1 MPEDFHPVKEVPQV
15 EGEDFFIDEGDESV
29 SDQEPDDLGRQPS
42 SSPVI
47 DWGKYGVQRIKK
59 RVDRQLKKEAWEELS
74 DWESEISSV
83 DKEEVKQLEDG
94 LTPKEAKGKG
104 KGKRKNKGKEK
115 KKA

>member
-1 MPEDFHPVKEVPQV
+1 MPDDFRPVKEVPQV

-42 SSPVI
+42 SSPII

-59 RVDRQLKKEAWEELS
+59 RVDRQLKKEAGEELS

-83 DKEEVKQLEDG
+83 DEEEVKQLEDG

-104 KGKRKNKGKEK
+104 KGKGKGKCKGKEK
-115 KKA
+115 V